1 MKKHALLIILI
12 LLFGF
17 LFFYRLDWNTLV
29 SWDEAWYGTIAR
41 NMLKSG
47 DWMRMVWKGQAY
59 FDHPPMGFWLMAIS
73 YKIFGINEFSTR
85 LPSALLGLFSI
96 LLIYKT
102 GIELFGKKIIG
113 FAAGLVLGT
122 SAWYIVRVRSGNLDS
137 LFVFFYILTV
147 YLSFKSSKNFRL
159 FPLTMAAFGGLI
171 LSKTLV
177 GFSAAILIFYWNFTK
192 IFQSRKNFTMFLLGL
207 LTTALIVLPWYY
219 INNKENIYFI
229 QQHFINI
236 GIRKRTSIFDYLRLD
251 YKLPLFYL
259 HMGVR
264 KWYYLW
270 LVATAFLAI
279 TFKFLKKQFFFLFL
293 WNTIILY
300 PFLTTSQTQIW
311 HLIPVYLPMA
321 LLIAVGFYYGIESGY
336 KVFRHSGLPRIRFW
350 SHRFALPQNDSIVN
364 MVYVLF
370 FVIIAFIQIKI
381 FYPEFYPNGH
391 YIPDDVRISK
401 SAAKYNQQIFLDDDF
416 FPIATFYSGKDMK
429 PLIDLPDKERTMVG
443 FFQSDKKDFI
453 VITRNWA
460 VDNLKAAKI
469 PYKILEKNNSF
480 SIVSR
485 P

>member
-47 DWMRMVWKGQAY
+47 DWMRMVWKGQPY

-147 YLSFKSSKNFRL
+147 YLSLKSSKNFRL

-177 GFSAAILIFYWNFTK
+177 GFSAAILILYWNFTK
-192 IFQSRKNFTMFLLGL
+192 IFQSRKNFIIFLSGF
-207 LTTALIVLPWYY
+207 LTAALIVVPWYY
-219 INNKENIYFI
+219 INIKDNVYFI
-229 QQHFINI
+229 QQHFVNV
-236 GIRKRTSIFDYLRLD
+236 GVRKRISIFDYLKLD

-270 LVATAFLAI
+270 LVATAFLVI
-279 TFKFLKKQFFFLFL
+279 TFKFLKKQFFFLLL
-293 WNTIILY
+293 WNVIILY

-311 HLIPVYLPMA
+311 HLIPVYLPMS
-321 LLIAVGFYYGIESGY
+321 LLIASGFYYGGVFAAKFVHLKKLVNIGY
-336 KVFRHSGLPRIRFW
+336 LAIF
-350 SHRFALPQNDSIVN
+350 
-364 MVYVLF
+364 
-370 FVIIAFIQIKI
+370 IILAFIQIKI

-401 SAAKYNQQIFLDDDF
+401 SVAKYNKPIFLDDDF
-416 FPIATFYSGKDMK
+416 FPIATFYSGRDIH
-429 PLIDLPDKERTMVG
+429 PLIDLPDAERTMVG
-443 FFQSDKKDFI
+443 FFRSDAKDF
-453 VITRNWA
+453 VMITRNWA
-460 VDNLKAAKI
+460 VDNLVVAKI